1 MANSFDKM
9 AILDSFLDEVRSY
22 VPEIAENLQQLEQ
35 NPVDAEL
42 IEETYRRAH
51 TICGSALM
59 MDFPGLASVARG
71 MEETLDGALEGTVVL
86 DMARIN
92 LLRRSLG
99 RVQRLLEIAHENGD
113 ESPLVCED
121 EADRKAFSQAS
132 AAAEAPGQTVPLAAL
147 QLPEQEAITRELPAV
162 DREPAVPADTPE
174 WLAMLQEPPDAAAS
188 SPAAPTAATVEPTV
202 VELEAAWDTTPM
214 LAQRSEGTRIEG
226 IPDKVHGEAPEDR
239 EEHTGGAERG
249 EETRAEALPPAED
262 LLDEEFPSVASLE
275 EMLPPGA
282 LLSLDEPPV
291 EEARAE
297 EASMPA
303 GLLEDAAPM
312 PGIPSASVEPQVV
325 PETMRLAA
333 LPPEWEAV
341 AQSSLTLYNS
351 TGSLGEL
358 VAAVRAT
365 VDQLEGQR
373 AELRGFLDGSGD
385 ALTRLETWASQAV
398 GYDLRRGPDHVR
410 RYLPV
415 SLVWVITSRL
425 KNLLALLSNA
435 TTDLD
440 VTRETLEQAA
450 RDLMRAVN
458 AWGAMLQQRST
469 AGALSATIAQIP
481 WRPGEGSMPPEISAA
496 IETLKQL
503 GLPVPADIVPAQDDR
518 DEGAAEAAAP
528 AHDPALVAAISE
540 QVRQELRAELAG
552 QVRAELEQKLREE
565 LEIEVRQDFL
575 NRLPPMPSGRFN
587 PLPHAGAMPPAVVTS
602 VPIDTRARPLALPV
616 SVPARPASTVDL
628 SEETLEVFRLEA
640 EEHLQTIGMGVASL
654 EKTPDDRAIIQSI
667 RRATHTLK
675 GAAAMMGFS
684 AVAQL
689 AHVSEDLLD
698 RIMEGVIDITPMV
711 LSLILD
717 TSEALET
724 LVMGNAGQHGGETA
738 LVAPLRR
745 RYARLLDGDTGE
757 ATEGDAAAVDPALE
771 LEAEAEA
778 ELLTA
783 STTAVGASVEA
794 RPAARDLSVRVRLQ
808 RLDELVNLFGELLV
822 NRTVLEERLTRLNR
836 LIADASLTS
845 TRLRDVGQKLESRF
859 EAATLPSG
867 RQVQVM
873 PGQGKASTPFVS
885 LTAERSNG
893 QEPAYRADFDELE
906 LDRYTEFHQLAR
918 GLSESISDVT
928 TLSTEMEALIREC
941 ETILSRETRLNSAFQ
956 DRLLKTRLVPLSTMA
971 PRLYRAARAVAFKQ
985 GKDIEFLL
993 EGEETEVD
1001 RTVYEEIAG
1010 PLIHLVRNAVI
1021 HGIESPD
1028 ARIRLGKPRTGVI
1041 RLQAYYE
1048 GNQVVISVREDGA
1061 GVNIEKVRAQA
1072 LAHGLVDPQTPLSE
1086 VEALRLIF
1094 QPGFSTAESISEE
1107 SGRGVGLDVVRDAVA
1122 RLRGTLEVESA
1133 PGYGTAFT
1141 MKFPISLAIQRA
1153 VLVRVETHTY
1163 AIPMTVI
1170 SQIGRLDYY
1179 ERRPGPEPL
1188 LDVRGE
1194 LYPIVS
1200 LGELLQQPVS
1210 GEDPQSP
1217 VLMIDAGRQRLA
1229 LRIDAIVGRQEIVAK
1244 SLGPHLR
1251 KVPGVAGATV
1261 LGSGEVV
1268 LILELLEL
1276 LAQRE
1281 AAMRPKPLLVPAPFT
1296 LPVLEQPPQ
1305 PATAPNAPSQGYV
1318 LIVDDSPSVRR
1329 VVGNMLKQAGW
1340 EVQVARDGV
1349 EALEVIAR
1357 KTPAAV
1363 LLDIEMPRMD
1373 GYELMA
1379 TLRSQEQHQ
1388 NLPLIVLTSRAA
1400 SKHQQRAMQIGANA
1414 YLIKPYRDEEL
1425 LSLLRELTAGAPV

>member
-22 VPEIAENLQQLEQ
+22 IPEIEENLRRLEQ
-35 NPVDAEL
+35 DPVNEAAL
-42 IEETYRRAH
+42 EETYRRTH
-51 TICGSALM
+51 TIGGSALM

-71 MEETLDGALEGTVVL
+71 MEETLGKALEEGIILDGASI
-86 DMARIN
+86 A
-92 LLRRSLG
+92 LLRRSLE
-99 RVQRLLEIAHENGD
+99 RICRLLEIVREGGD
-113 ESPLVCED
+113 EGPIVAED
-121 EADRKAFSQAS
+121 EADR
-132 AAAEAPGQTVPLAAL
+132 AAHVLPGKQEGGQTVPLPAVHSPAG
-147 QLPEQEAITRELPAV
+147 EAITRELPTVESETIALT
-162 DREPAVPADTPE
+162 DAPE
-174 WLAMLQEPPDAAAS
+174 WLQMLQEPSAAAG
-188 SPAAPTAATVEPTV
+188 PATTPERDATVAHETTAQPPGFPATAGLV
-202 VELEAAWDTTPM
+202 LERA
-214 LAQRSEGTRIEG
+214 L
-226 IPDKVHGEAPEDR
+226 APEMSLPAMEDK
-239 EEHTGGAERG
+239 TAEKHD
-249 EETRAEALPPAED
+249 ERAEYRSAESAEEPLED
-262 LLDEEFPSVASLE
+262 LVMADELDGEFPAVTSLA

-282 LLSLDEPPV
+282 TLPAEAFSTSESSVSSGQPADREAAEPMVPPSP
-291 EEARAE
+291 ATPAISQPIAE
-297 EASMPA
+297 SM
-303 GLLEDAAPM
+303 
-312 PGIPSASVEPQVV
+312 
-325 PETMRLAA
+325 A
-333 LPPEWEAV
+333 LPSEWEAV
-341 AQSSLTLYNS
+341 AQSSLAVYNA

-365 VDQLEGQR
+365 VEQLESQR

-385 ALTRLETWASQAV
+385 ALTRLETWVSQAI
-398 GYDLRRGPDHVR
+398 GYDLRRGPEHVR

-425 KNLLALLSNA
+425 RNLLALLHNA
-435 TTDLD
+435 TTDLE

-450 RDLMRAVN
+450 RDLTRAVN
-458 AWGAMLQQRST
+458 AWGAMLQRQSS
-469 AGALSATIAQIP
+469 AGGTFSATVAQIQ
-481 WRPGEGSMPPEISAA
+481 WSPGDRGQPPDVSAA
-496 IETLKQL
+496 LKTLAAL
-503 GLPVPADIVPAQDDR
+503 GTALPEDYESGKASEMPSTQP
-518 DEGAAEAAAP
+518 AAP
-528 AHDPALVAAISE
+528 DPALVAE
-540 QVRQELRAELAG
+540 MRDRLREELREELTAEL
-552 QVRAELEQKLREE
+552 RKEIEPKLREE
-565 LEIEVRQDFL
+565 LEIKVRQDFL
-575 NRLPPMPSGRFN
+575 NRLAPMALERPGAPPRVGN
-587 PLPHAGAMPPAVVTS
+587 MPPVVVTS
-602 VPIDTRARPLALPV
+602 VPIDTRARVAMPPVTRSPLW
-616 SVPARPASTVDL
+616 SASSADL

-640 EEHLQTIGMGVASL
+640 EEHLQTIGMGVAAL
-654 EKTPDDRAIIQSI
+654 EKAPDDRSVIQSI
-667 RRATHTLK
+667 RRAVHTLK
-675 GAAAMMGFS
+675 GAAAMMGFNM
-684 AVAQL
+684 VAEL

-698 RIMEGVIDITPMV
+698 RIMEGSISITPSV

-724 LVMGNAGQHGGETA
+724 LVMGNAAQHGGEAA

-745 RYARLLDGDTGE
+745 RYMRMLNGDTSDTPEGE
-757 ATEGDAAAVDPALE
+757 TATVDPVLE
-771 LEAEAEA
+771 LAAEAEA

-783 STTAVGASVEA
+783 NVTAPGDDARST
-794 RPAARDLSVRVRLQ
+794 RAARDLSVRVRLQ

-822 NRTVLEERLTRLNR
+822 NRTMLEERLTRLNR
-836 LIADASLTS
+836 LIADTSLTS
-845 TRLRDVGQKLESRF
+845 ARLRDVGQKLESRF

-873 PGQGKASTPFVS
+873 PGQGDSSALLSPRN
-885 LTAERSNG
+885 ARNAN

-928 TLSTEMEALIREC
+928 TLSAEMEGLIREC
-941 ETILSRETRLNSAFQ
+941 ETILSREARLNSIFQ
-956 DRLLKTRLVPLSTMA
+956 DRLLKTRLVPLSTMV

-985 GKDIEFLL
+985 GKDVEFLL

-1010 PLIHLVRNAVI
+1010 PLLHLVRNAVI
-1021 HGIESPD
+1021 HGIEPP
-1028 ARIRLGKPRTGVI
+1028 AERIRLGKPRAGTI

-1048 GNQVVISVREDGA
+1048 GNQVVITVREDGA
-1061 GVNIEKVRAQA
+1061 GVNIEKVREQA
-1072 LAHGLVDPQTPLSE
+1072 VIHGFVDPGTPLSE

-1153 VLVRVETHTY
+1153 VLVRVGTHTY

-1179 ERRPGPEPL
+1179 ERRAGPRPM

-1194 LYPIVS
+1194 LYPILH
-1200 LGELLQQPVS
+1200 LGELLQQPVH
-1210 GEDPQSP
+1210 EDDPQSP
-1217 VLMIDAGRQRLA
+1217 VLLIDAGRQRLA
-1229 LRIDAIVGRQEIVAK
+1229 LRVDGIVGRQEIVAK

-1261 LGSGEVV
+1261 LGTGEVV
-1268 LILELLEL
+1268 LILEILEL

-1281 AAMRPKPLLVPAPFT
+1281 SVAQPRGRSAVPAALT
-1296 LPVLEQPPQ
+1296 LPVMEPPPQ
-1305 PATAPNAPSQGYV
+1305 QAAAPSPQSLGYV

-1329 VVGNMLKQAGW
+1329 VVSNMLKQAGW

-1349 EALEVIAR
+1349 EALDVIAR
-1357 KTPAAV
+1357 KAPAAV

-1379 TLRSQEQHQ
+1379 TLRSQEQHR

-1425 LSLLRELTAGAPV
+1425 LGLLRQLVTAAHISS